1 MRKLWLLFAILVAGD
16 GFAGCSDSGAPKELG
31 PLTDSSIVFTG
42 LSLSTTPY
50 NKIYAVLPD
59 GNGFRMLTTGPEE
72 SIHPHWSRDGEKIA
86 YVVNRNSGIEV
97 WVMAKDQTD
106 ARAVATGIPCSTLA
120 LLSWSPTGDRILAYC
135 GVGPGSLDV
144 INVADKTLS
153 PAQGWGRGV
162 RNPDWSPIG
171 DKLIYGRLGDVYV
184 ANLDGSGE
192 TLAVSSASEPTW
204 SPDGAHIAFVR
215 SIANFRNAIFV
226 ANADGTG
233 IRQLSFPPDAT
244 SDSDISPSWSH
255 DGTRIVFERYGAS
268 PTGKVLHAVG
278 VVGGGDKLI
287 TPVSLEVSYP
297 SW

>member
-1 MRKLWLLFAILVAGD
+1 MRKSCLLFAILVAGG
-16 GFAGCSDSGAPKELG
+16 GFTGCSDSAAPKELG
-31 PLTDSSIVFTG
+31 PLTDSSIVFTA

-50 NKIYAVLPD
+50 NKLYGVLPD
-59 GNGFRMLTTGPEE
+59 GTGLRMLTTGPEE
-72 SIHPHWSRDGEKIA
+72 SIHPRWSRDGEKIA
-86 YVVNRNSGIEV
+86 YVVNRNNPIEV

-106 ARAVATGIPCSTLA
+106 AHAVATGIPCNTLA
-120 LLSWSPTGDRILAYC
+120 LLSWSSTGDRILAYC
-135 GVGPGSLDV
+135 GVGDGSLDV

-153 PAQGWGRGV
+153 SVPGWGGGV

-171 DKLIYGRLGDVYV
+171 DQLIYGRLGDVYV

-192 TLAVSSASEPTW
+192 TLVVPSASEPVW

-233 IRQLSFPPDAT
+233 IRQLSFPPDASSS
-244 SDSDISPSWSH
+244 SDNSPSWSH
-255 DGTRIVFERYGAS
+255 DGTQIVFERLD
-268 PTGKVLHAVG
+268 TNKVLHVVAVA
-278 VVGGGDKLI
+278 GGGDKAI